1 MSLPPLEVLLRQ
13 AADLK
18 TAQLKE
24 ARSIFDQYDI
34 WLQNS
39 LFADKVLLL

>member
-1 MSLPPLEVLLRQ
+1 MLPLNVLLQQ

-18 TAQLKE
+18 TEQLKS
-24 ARSIFDQYDI
+24 ARRRYDQYDI

-39 LFADKVLLL
+39 LFAEMVEMAR